1 MSDVEFENEGGA
13 GAVDAGQTAATGG
26 AGNPASGGAAEAGGA
41 VDWRAQFIPEGAP
54 DADKLKSTLGKFKEP
69 VELAKSYVALQAK
82 LSQGGVKVPGE
93 KATPDEISA
102 YRKAVGV
109 PEAVD
114 GYKLTRP
121 QGIAE
126 AKEAESAF
134 LAQAHAAG
142 LSQKQVDA
150 VLGYYW
156 NAQAQGAEAQKL
168 AQQEQQRVADET
180 RAATGR
186 ALEDMWGYAK
196 DNNLGRINA
205 FLSPHMAGDGETN
218 FLHLKLADGSFLG
231 DNLPL
236 VKALDAA
243 ARMALGDGK
252 FAENDASDKAV
263 SDELAQLEGLR
274 KTDPAAYKKPETQA
288 RIMKL
293 IGAQIGAV

>member
-41 VDWRAQFIPEGAP
+41 VDWRDQFIPEGAA

-121 QGIAE
+121 QGIEE

-142 LSQKQVDA
+142 LSQAQVDA

-156 NAQAQGAEAQKL
+156 NAQTQGAEAQKL

-196 DNNLGRINA
+196 DNNLGRINT
-205 FLSPHMAGDGETN
+205 FLAPHIPEGEN

-252 FAENDASDKAV
+252 FSANDASDKAV

-274 KTDPAAYKKPETQA
+274 KTDPKAYAKPETQN